1 MSKIKN
7 VTKNLVKCLNCLSD
21 VAIEAIEIAEIAV
34 DKDDKSTKHKIE
46 HAEKITKAIH
56 KGLDAIER
64 RMEEESSDD
73 SCNESPQGTDESLDT
88 SGADE
93 ESDEYQSA
101 DSEIEMIKPQ
111 IQRQNAIVEKKC

>member
-7 VTKNLVKCLNCLSD
+7 VTKNLVKCMNCLSD

-46 HAEKITKAIH
+46 NAEKITKAIH
-56 KGLDAIER
+56 KGLEAIER
-64 RMEEESSDD
+64 RMEEESSD
-73 SCNESPQGTDESLDT
+73 ESL
-88 SGADE
+88 E
-93 ESDEYQSA
+93 NSDEGSEEYLSA

-111 IQRQNAIVEKKC
+111 LQRQNAVVEKK